1 MKVNI
6 SSNATNTKTLF
17 TLLKEQGIILP
28 HSCNEKGTC
37 GQCAVMTNH
46 NGWQLACSYIPTEN
60 ITVEISDKESQ
71 SEISNIPTK
80 HSISAI
86 SHFTRQQKSI
96 SEPILLI
103 DLGTTTIAM
112 VLLREDGSVSHQ
124 VTFANPNKD
133 YGTDVIAR
141 MKSSNEGYRLKMQ
154 EQLTEE
160 FKKQWTKFPDKS
172 INACYIAGNT
182 VMVHLLMGYSC
193 EELSVYPF
201 TPHTLKEIQLTYHS
215 CPVYIFP
222 AISSFIGGD
231 ITSGLFSLYFEN
243 REDTCLFLDL
253 GTNGELALLREG
265 HITVASVAA
274 GPAFEGG
281 NLSCGCQGIPG
292 AITDVTLGGLRPR
305 LTTIGNKLP
314 VGLCGTGALSITEE
328 LLKKKYVTKEGI
340 ITDSFPE
347 DGILLGKSVAGA
359 NLLFTRDDFR
369 QVQLALAS
377 VKAGIHTLLAENS
390 LSYQNINHIYIAGG
404 FGYALSLDT
413 ACALGIIPP
422 ECKTI
427 TESIGNSSLSGL
439 ERYALDGNLS
449 LKILISKT
457 TELSLAE
464 NSFFKEELIRCMT
477 FR

>member
-6 SSNATNTKTLF
+6 TANATNTKTLF
-17 TLLKEQGIILP
+17 TLLKEQGMILP

-37 GQCAVMTNH
+37 GQCAVMTNR
-46 NGWQLACSYIPTEN
+46 NGWQLACSFIPSEDIVVEIPDRESENEANN
-60 ITVEISDKESQ
+60 ITA
-71 SEISNIPTK
+71 K

-86 SHFTRQQKSI
+86 SHFTRHQKSF

-112 VLLREDGSVSHQ
+112 VLLGEDGAVSHQ

-141 MKSSNEGYRLKMQ
+141 MKSSNEGYRHKMQ
-154 EQLTEE
+154 EQLAEE

-182 VMVHLLMGYSC
+182 VMIHLLMGYSC

-201 TPHTLKEIQLTYHS
+201 TPHTLKEIQLTYLS

-253 GTNGELALLREG
+253 GTNGELALLQEG

-292 AITDVTLGGLRPR
+292 AITDVKLGGLRPR

-314 VGLCGTGALSITEE
+314 IGLCGSGALSITAE
-328 LLKKKYVTKEGI
+328 LLKKNYVTKEGI

-347 DGILLGKSVAGA
+347 DGILMGKSVAGA

-377 VKAGIHTLLAENS
+377 VKAGIHTLLAENN
-390 LSYQNINHIYIAGG
+390 LSYHDIDHIYIAGG
-404 FGYALSLDT
+404 FGYALSLET
-413 ACALGIIPP
+413 ACALGIINP
-422 ECKTI
+422 EWKSI
-427 TESIGNSSLSGL
+427 TESVGNSSLSGL
-439 ERYALDGNLS
+439 ERYALEGNQNLR
-449 LKILISKT
+449 KLISKT

-464 NSFFKEELIRCMT
+464 NSYFKEELIRCMT
-477 FR
+477 FG